1 MTIFPL
7 RADTV
12 FDLGKSSN
20 RFPTEAGNS
29 QQIWRGL
36 NFKTILLSLY
46 TSCAFP
52 FSLRL
57 ILRFT
62 TPPTT
67 RRSNL
72 RTNQTCRGSVTCW
85 TCWTPF
91 LRSTIAR
98 GNVSDQKMPKVTQ
111 FKVLNKLWPLASSFN
126 EVSYRYTAKQRPST
140 SDSNYSLACKIVK
153 LVGVTNICFD
163 IIYRG
168 SKYSSN
174 LGWNKWSSW
183 SAAQCC
189 TCHIKRVWFKIRPT
203 AGLTLWSQTVIWA
216 HEVSSK
222 LLHRL
227 SWDTKVSKATWD
239 PPALAGAQSA
249 VRWPAGA
256 IRKE

>member
-1 MTIFPL
+1 MKPSGVDPEISHKKSFRLLRWSTVVFCNMTIFPL

-52 FSLRL
+52 FSLRP

-153 LVGVTNICFD
+153 LVGVTNICYD

-174 LGWNKWSSW
+174 LWWNKWSSW

-189 TCHIKRVWFKIRPT
+189 TRHI
-203 AGLTLWSQTVIWA
+203 
-216 HEVSSK
+216 
-222 LLHRL
+222 
-227 SWDTKVSKATWD
+227 
-239 PPALAGAQSA
+239 
-249 VRWPAGA
+249 
-256 IRKE
+256 